1 VGFLEGKV
9 ALVTGAG
16 QGIGRAIAQRL
27 AAEGATVAVND
38 LRDDERVRAVVAET
52 GGFAAIADVSRPDA
66 VAAMVTAIEQRA
78 GGLDIVVSNAAAMT
92 MGPFLE
98 QDAADWWRPVDVCL
112 SGSVY
117 VIGSALPALRRRG
130 GGRIVVVASEWGV
143 TGWPL
148 ASGYAAAKAGL
159 IPLVKGLGR
168 ELAPEGIIVNGI
180 APGVTDTP
188 QLEVDAAA
196 AGLELD
202 AMRAEYAAETPRG
215 RIAAPEEMA
224 ATVAFLVNP
233 AVGSMIGQVLQPNGG
248 TVRCQA

>member
-1 VGFLEGKV
+1 MGFLEGKV

-16 QGIGRAIAQRL
+16 QGIGRATARRL
-27 AAEGATVAVND
+27 AAEGAVVAVND
-38 LRDDERVRAVVAET
+38 VRDDERVRAVVAET
-52 GGFAAIADVSRPDA
+52 GGFAAVADVSQPEA
-66 VAAMVTAIEQRA
+66 VAAMIAGIEERA

-98 QDAADWWRPVDVCL
+98 QDPADWWRPVDVCL

-117 VIGSALPALRRRG
+117 LIHAALPALRRRG

-143 TGWPL
+143 TGWPE

-168 ELAPEGIIVNGI
+168 ELAPEGIVVNGI

-196 AGLELD
+196 AGLDLG
-202 AMRAEYAAETPRG
+202 AMHARYAAETPRG
-215 RIAAPEEMA
+215 RIATPEEMA
-224 ATVAFLVNP
+224 ATIAFLVNP

-248 TVRCQA
+248 TTRCQA